1 MSNTEDAV
9 LENAEPLPDETSRD
23 ADAPSE
29 LRSLL
34 VKHPKLVS
42 ELAQYSLDNA
52 ACDPAETH
60 LCWARVLA
68 SARRQQR
75 ADLWGVISKEKPHR
89 AVGRGLRQLLVVSGS
104 RVDVLGSC
112 LCFFFWTGLCVST
125 SRGAL
130 AAALRRVLTFGQ
142 DR

>member
-1 MSNTEDAV
+1 MYPQAQVSNTEDAV
-9 LENAEPLPDETSRD
+9 LDCAEPLLDDSLRDAD

-29 LRSLL
+29 LRALL

-75 ADLWGVISKEKPHR
+75 ADLWGVISKEKPDR
-89 AVGRGLRQLLVVSGS
+89 AVGRGFRQLLVLSGS
-104 RVDVLGSC
+104 RVDGVGQL
-112 LCFFFWTGLCVST
+112 FFC
-125 SRGAL
+125 
-130 AAALRRVLTFGQ
+130 
-142 DR
+142 